1 MLFLTKQMAER
12 EDVTEQFKTQDQML
26 WIQSMNNIRGRTMD
40 IINHELIYA

>member
-12 EDVTEQFKTQDQML
+12 EDVAEQFKTQDQML
-26 WIQSMNNIRGRTMD
+26 WIQSMNNIRSRTMD